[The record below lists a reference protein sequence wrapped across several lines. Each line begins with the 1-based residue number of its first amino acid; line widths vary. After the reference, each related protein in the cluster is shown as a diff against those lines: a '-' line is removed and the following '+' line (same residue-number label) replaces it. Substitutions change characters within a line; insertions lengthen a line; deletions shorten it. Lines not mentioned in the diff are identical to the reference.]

1 MADFYRTFSL
11 REHAGNAPF
20 FVIAGPCVLQDLDEA
35 LLIAGRLKDVTS
47 RLGLPAIFK
56 ASFDKANRT
65 SGEGQR
71 GPGMAAGLEI
81 LAEVKRRTG
90 LPLLTDIH
98 LPDQTDAAAR
108 VCDVLQIP
116 AFLCRQTDLL
126 QAAAR
131 VCRTINVKKGQFLS
145 PWDTRHIV
153 TKVKAVRPD
162 AELIL
167 TERGTSFG
175 YGNLVVDMRCLP
187 IMRQWAD
194 AVVFDATHSLQL
206 PGAAGDRTG
215 GQREYIP
222 CLSRAA
228 MATGSIDGIF
238 LEVHPE
244 PSRSPSDADNILPL
258 DRLEPLLIELL
269 AVRNA
274 VGRAEPAPSGTAMR

>member
-1 MADFYRTFSL
+1 MASPNTFSI
-11 REHAGNAPF
+11 RGHAGNAPF
-20 FVIAGPCVLQDLDEA
+20 FVIAGPCVLQSTEEA
-35 LLIAGRLKDVTS
+35 LFIAGTLKEVAS
-47 RLGLPAIFK
+47 KLGLPAVFK

-71 GPGMAAGLEI
+71 GPGIEAGLAA
-81 LAEVKRRTG
+81 LAEIKARTG
-90 LPLLTDIH
+90 LPVLTDIH
-98 LPDQTDAAAR
+98 LPEQAEPAAA

-126 QAAAR
+126 QAAAAAAR
-131 VCRTINVKKGQFLS
+131 SINVKKGQFLS

-153 TKVKAVRPD
+153 AKIKTVRAD
-162 AELIL
+162 AEVVL
-167 TERGTSFG
+167 TERGSSFG
-175 YGNLVVDMRCLP
+175 YGNLVVDMRSFP

-215 GQREYIP
+215 GQREYVP

-228 MATGSIDGIF
+228 MATGSIDGVF
-238 LEVHPE
+238 LEIHPE

-258 DRLEPLLIELL
+258 DRLEPLLKQLL
-269 AVRNA
+269 AIRKTVL
-274 VGRAEPAPSGTAMR
+274 AEAHDVISL